1 VCPPA
6 PMGARGQSECDA
18 SSVERRGRGSDRTAE
33 PAASVAES
41 MRTQTCKHSPSIV
54 QPRAAQSRAT
64 MYRAQAAGGR
74 IPADCRGW
82 AAGRPPCH

>member
-1 VCPPA
+1 
-6 PMGARGQSECDA
+6 
-18 SSVERRGRGSDRTAE
+18 
-33 PAASVAES
+33 VAES
-41 MRTQTCKHSPSIV
+41 MRTQTCMHSPSIV